1 MIKTINQPK
10 NRIMSNQ
17 NHYLKIHQLINI
29 LEANCPG
36 TADEIAEKL
45 NVSRRTLFRYL
56 EELRDRG
63 AAIEYCKCQR
73 TYSLKNNFDFFESFF
88 KSAL

>member
-1 MIKTINQPK
+1 
-10 NRIMSNQ
+10 MSNQ
-17 NHYLKIHQLINI
+17 NQYLKIHQLLDI
-29 LEANCPG
+29 LESNYPG

-45 NVSRRTLFRYL
+45 DISRRTLFRYL

-63 AAIEYCKCQR
+63 AIIEYCKCQR
-73 TYSLKNNFDFFESFF
+73 TYSLENDFDFFEVFF